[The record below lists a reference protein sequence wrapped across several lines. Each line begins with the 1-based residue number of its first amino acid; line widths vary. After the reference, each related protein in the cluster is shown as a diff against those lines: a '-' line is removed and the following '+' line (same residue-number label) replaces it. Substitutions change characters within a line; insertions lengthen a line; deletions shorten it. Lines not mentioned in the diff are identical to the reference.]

1 MNVMCEEQRKKLHQ
15 IIQQLKNAQSEVEEA
30 YETTMMSDA
39 KWAVSRL
46 CDNLKKDESID
57 PSIKSQILPY
67 FEAAHSAILGL
78 ESTYKR
84 AGMCGDK
91 LNEAESCI
99 IKILSK
105 L

>member
-1 MNVMCEEQRKKLHQ
+1 MCEEQRKKMHQ

-57 PSIKSQILPY
+57 PSMKSQILPY

>member
-1 MNVMCEEQRKKLHQ
+1 MCEEQRKKLDQ

-46 CDNLKKDESID
+46 CDDLKKDESID

-67 FEAAHSAILGL
+67 FEAAYSAILGL

-99 IKILSK
+99 IRILSK

>member
-1 MNVMCEEQRKKLHQ
+1 MCEEQRKKLHQ

>member
-1 MNVMCEEQRKKLHQ
+1 MMCEEQRKKMHQ

-57 PSIKSQILPY
+57 PSMKSQILPY

>member
-1 MNVMCEEQRKKLHQ
+1 MMCEEQRKKLHQ

>member
-1 MNVMCEEQRKKLHQ
+1 MMCEEQRKKIDQ
-15 IIQQLKNAQSEVEEA
+15 IIQQLKNAQSEVQEA

-39 KWAVSRL
+39 KWAVSSL
-46 CDNLKKDESID
+46 CDDFKKNESID
-57 PSIKSQILPY
+57 PSIKSQLMPY
-67 FEAAHSAILGL
+67 FEAAHSAILSS
-78 ESTYKR
+78 ESTHKR
-84 AGMCGDK
+84 AGICGDK